1 MKIFLATKI
10 LTLEKKSDIF
20 INEFYRIIQFLP
32 SFELQG
38 YLGNHIL
45 PDNYLDNLVLLKE

>member
-20 INEFYRIIQFLP
+20 INEFYLIIQFLP